1 MIPIFPGSSPPCPAS
16 ITTTGDS
23 SPGVCRSSLSTLTA
37 FTVST
42 YTAVSLPTTAMAISS
57 RHIITA
63 CNAFCC
69 SIPVSIILYLNDF
82 ICFLLWKYL
91 PKIKKSFCF
100 PLLHP
105 VTDSAY
111 NKRMKSNKNILS
123 TILFIFAGICILAA
137 VILFVKGH
145 MADRRMEESL
155 DELRPTAVT
164 EDSTNASAEATE
176 AVTSVSTEAVAEETT
191 VPTEEFDR
199 VPNPYADSFAANGDM
214 AAWLQIPDTN
224 IDYPVMWT
232 PKDETY
238 YLYRAFDGSKNKNG
252 CLLLDDESCVDPL
265 TTNLIIHGHNMK
277 SGAMFGNLTDYEN
290 QDFYEKHKNIILYTE
305 ECQRNYEVIA
315 VFRSQVYRKTDQVF
329 KFYKF
334 FQADTQE
341 EFDDFYNNIKQL
353 SQYDTGVTAEFGDHF
368 LTLSTCVY
376 HVEQGRFVVVAK
388 EVEPG
393 DHYLPVQE

>member
-1 MIPIFPGSSPPCPAS
+1 MISIKSKKKIRLTVMICSVLLLIGCVIFLIYYLGIQPYHSKQLNNKYKSLYYSVSDSPES
-16 ITTTGDS
+16 DGNNEVIDDDS
-23 SPGVCRSSLSTLTA
+23 SENTPVDINLDKSYEKGAKGADGILLKFSKLLEINSDIRGWLKVPG
-37 FTVST
+37 
-42 YTAVSLPTTAMAISS
+42 
-57 RHIITA
+57 
-63 CNAFCC
+63 
-69 SIPVSIILYLNDF
+69 
-82 ICFLLWKYL
+82 
-91 PKIKKSFCF
+91 
-100 PLLHP
+100 
-105 VTDSAY
+105 
-111 NKRMKSNKNILS
+111 
-123 TILFIFAGICILAA
+123 
-137 VILFVKGH
+137 
-145 MADRRMEESL
+145 
-155 DELRPTAVT
+155 
-164 EDSTNASAEATE
+164 
-176 AVTSVSTEAVAEETT
+176 
-191 VPTEEFDR
+191 
-199 VPNPYADSFAANGDM
+199 
-214 AAWLQIPDTN
+214 TN

-232 PKDETY
+232 PEDETY
-238 YLYRAFDGSKNKNG
+238 YLYRAFDGSENKNG

-290 QDFYEKHKNIILYTE
+290 QDFYKEHKNIILYTE
-305 ECQRNYEVIA
+305 ECQRNYEIIA

-393 DHYLPVQE
+393 DHYLPIQE

>member
-1 MIPIFPGSSPPCPAS
+1 
-16 ITTTGDS
+16 
-23 SPGVCRSSLSTLTA
+23 
-37 FTVST
+37 
-42 YTAVSLPTTAMAISS
+42 
-57 RHIITA
+57 
-63 CNAFCC
+63 
-69 SIPVSIILYLNDF
+69 
-82 ICFLLWKYL
+82 
-91 PKIKKSFCF
+91 
-100 PLLHP
+100 
-105 VTDSAY
+105 
-111 NKRMKSNKNILS
+111 
-123 TILFIFAGICILAA
+123 
-137 VILFVKGH
+137 
-145 MADRRMEESL
+145 MEASL
-155 DELRPTAVT
+155 DELRPTAVP
-164 EDSTNASAEATE
+164 E
-176 AVTSVSTEAVAEETT
+176 SVEPPSSNETLETVAASTEPTTEETPT
-191 VPTEEFDR
+191 PTEEFDR
-199 VPNPYADSFAANGDM
+199 VPNPYADSFLANSDM
-214 AAWLQIPDTN
+214 AAWLQIPGTN

-232 PKDETY
+232 PRDETY
-238 YLYRAFDGSKNKNG
+238 YLYRAFDGSENKNG
-252 CLLLDDESCVDPL
+252 CLLLDTDSCLDPL

-290 QDFYEKHKNIILYTE
+290 KDFYEEHKNIILYTE

-388 EVEPG
+388 EVESS